1 MAASP
6 DPDTATAQ
14 TIAIMCGH
22 VRKAS
27 ADEVVKQ
34 TAGRAAE
41 QFAGLAGTGRQDVYS
56 LATAAFWWCK
66 VFIKFVHHEL
76 IIRQRLGESGHLQG
90 LISPEVLVRM
100 EHPEG
105 DCAIFTE
112 CVCAFLRVF
121 GIPYEI
127 VTVAVSPDE
136 PTIFSHVYLY
146 AVLPDGTRL
155 PLDASHGDYPGWQV
169 PSAHVS
175 RRQVW
180 DANGN
185 AIADQGSRFDG
196 LHNYGLRGLGAMI
209 CDDTGTCWDDGT
221 GGAPDIS
228 TEPTLTY
235 AQLLAAGNAPCTCV
249 NGTCIENGNSCASPA
264 GNSILCSDGVTWAP
278 STASCPGG
286 SGSIAY
292 TAPSQNTAQWAS
304 FATQLM
310 KSGMT
315 LAEINAIQPGTV
327 VSANG
332 AILRQNPGY
341 AVGTASGTLNLGTG
355 TISTSTLMIGGLL
368 IFGVLLMTMGKK

>member
-27 ADEVVKQ
+27 SDEVVKQ

-41 QFAGLAGTGRQDVYS
+41 QFAGLAGTGRRDAYS

-66 VFIKFVHHEL
+66 VFVKFVHHEL

-112 CVCAFLRVF
+112 CACAFLRVF

-155 PLDASHGDYPGWQV
+155 PLDASHGDYLGWQV

-185 AIADQGSRFDG
+185 AIADKGSRFDG
-196 LHNYGLRGLGAMI
+196 LHNYGLHGCGHGLGDV
-209 CDDTGTCWDDGT
+209 CDPSAPDYDLSACDLLSAAGQLVSCSDGT
-221 GGAPDIS
+221 MAASAAGCPA
-228 TEPTLTY
+228 PTL
-235 AQLLAAGNAPCTCV
+235 
-249 NGTCIENGNSCASPA
+249 IGNSV
-264 GNSILCSDGVTWAP
+264 LCSDGVTWAP
-278 STASCPGG
+278 SAASCPGG

-292 TAPSQNTAQWAS
+292 TAPAGTPANNSAQWAAFS
-304 FATQLM
+304 TALL
-310 KSGMT
+310 KSGLT

-332 AILRQNPGY
+332 AILRQSAGV
-341 AVGTASGTLNLGTG
+341 AVGTSL
-355 TISTSTLMIGGLL
+355 STMSSSTLLIGGLL

>member
-1 MAASP
+1 VAASP

-27 ADEVVKQ
+27 SDEVVKQ

-41 QFAGLAGTGRQDVYS
+41 QFAGLAGTGRRDAYS

-66 VFIKFVHHEL
+66 VFVKFVHHEL

-112 CVCAFLRVF
+112 CACAFLRVF

-155 PLDASHGDYPGWQV
+155 PVDASHGDYPGWQV

-185 AIADQGSRFDG
+185 AISDQGSRFDG

-221 GGAPDIS
+221 GTATD
-228 TEPTLTY
+228 PTATPLTY
-235 AQLLAAGNAPCTCV
+235 AQLVAAGNAPCTCV
-249 NGTCIENGNSCASPA
+249 AGTCIESGNSCAS
-264 GNSILCSDGVTWAP
+264 G
-278 STASCPGG
+278 TATTTVNGTVG
-286 SGSIAY
+286 Y

-304 FATQLM
+304 FATQLL

-341 AVGTASGTLNLGTG
+341 AVGSTSTGINLGTG
-355 TISTSTLMIGGLL
+355 TLSTSTLLIGGLL
-368 IFGVLLMTMGKK
+368 IFGVLLMSMGKK